1 MNSLAKLVPP
11 ILALLLMPTLLAQ
24 YPQVPVTGNIGAG
37 GVFPLINSPSVV
49 FATDADHLMVYPEMS
64 GSSGVLAVTSS
75 TALSTQRNLI
85 VPTGKYNW
93 IVENLTTG
101 GKAIY
106 VEESTGAGVQILN
119 GYAQVVGCDAT
130 HCFTPPQGSGGT
142 VLSVG
147 GTPPVSCTG
156 GANVTC
162 SMAQANSTTDGYLS
176 HIDWSTFNGKQ
187 NALGYVPAR
196 SGANSDITSLS
207 GMTTPLSS
215 TQGGS
220 GTAGGTGYRYGNGAS
235 PDTYSTT
242 IPCSS
247 ISGGGDCLG
256 VGTLTAYSV
265 TLTATTNTGSAFA
278 GCTTGFYCSSI
289 AGFVTVTG
297 GDFSVEG
304 GLVITPSTPYPSYTF
319 CRANQVPQTIP
330 LPTTSQWTFSI
341 VGPSPGTYNYFAVN
355 FVSTLSTVYIEYT
368 CQLNG
373 PVYVP

>member
-130 HCFTPPQGSGGT
+130 HCFTPPAGSGGT
-142 VLSVG
+142 VLSVTATAPVASTA
-147 GTPPVSCTG
+147 GTNPII
-156 GANVTC
+156 
-162 SMAQANSTTDGYLS
+162 SMAQATAIVNGWLS
-176 HIDWSTFNGKQ
+176 SADWATFNGKQ
-187 NALGYVPAR
+187 AALGYTPAH
-196 SGANSDITSLS
+196 SGANADITSLS
-207 GMTTPLSS
+207 GLTTPLSS

-235 PDTYSTT
+235 PDTYNVGLPGYITLGGALTSANVTFGTGAGVSPTLADILGNDASFELDFTT
-242 IPCSS
+242 GSLPSANQTILTVTFTASRGHSSFGIVSPQYDQYSSVAQIPSS
-247 ISGGGDCLG
+247 VGGSPTSIVLTSG
-256 VGTLTAYSV
+256 TAALTA
-265 TLTATTNTGSAFA
+265 
-278 GCTTGFYCSSI
+278 
-289 AGFVTVTG
+289 
-297 GDFSVEG
+297 
-304 GLVITPSTPYPSYTF
+304 STSYHFNFF
-319 CRANQVPQTIP
+319 CP
-330 LPTTSQWTFSI
+330 
-341 VGPSPGTYNYFAVN
+341 
-355 FVSTLSTVYIEYT
+355 
-368 CQLNG
+368 
-373 PVYVP
+373 